1 MIAAL
6 LNFNEDDQS
15 FFSHHNSE
23 HHRAVAQAIL
33 NKQHISI
40 PSYILNPMPK
50 VSDKAGMEGWI
61 EQHAELHSIINEI
74 LKLTNNE
81 LDSVDL
87 TNKDERASW
96 LQLHFNDHWQWG
108 STLGV
113 DS

>member
-6 LNFNEDDQS
+6 LNFEEDDQS

-23 HHRAVAQAIL
+23 HHRGVAAAIL
-33 NKQHISI
+33 TKYRVTI

-50 VSDKAGMEGWI
+50 IADKAGMEGWL
-61 EQHAELHSIINEI
+61 EQHANLHTIINEV
-74 LKLTNNE
+74 LKLTNNQ

-87 TNKDERASW
+87 TNRAERSSW

-108 STLGV
+108 QTLGV